1 MAHIGIHIKWLKDHV
16 CEKSCAEN
24 WIFCSV
30 FLLLGK
36 NVKVFFA
43 NTEKLRKNVY
53 HPMLKPLSIS
63 ACFSYLFMGPDGR
76 DWQVWK
82 AKLWNIGKEYSRFS
96 FMIPCSFSC
105 LCCHPAMQ
113 CKSWQSNK
121 KTRNSWRLIEAW
133 RESPTIVRG
142 LQSLWQNPSEKPA
155 QKYQKHLKRDVCN
168 E

>member
-1 MAHIGIHIKWLKDHV
+1 MWLKDHV

-36 NVKVFFA
+36 NVKVFFFA
-43 NTEKLRKNVY
+43 NTEKLGIKVY
-53 HPMLKPLSIS
+53 HPMLKLLSIS

-76 DWQVWK
+76 DWQVWRQSSEI
-82 AKLWNIGKEYSRFS
+82 LERNILDSPSWFLAA
-96 FMIPCSFSC
+96 F
-105 LCCHPAMQ
+105 PAFVVIQECNGMSKQ

-155 QKYQKHLKRDVCN
+155 QKHQKHLKRDVCI